1 VIVPFLNDLSI
12 RVWKLVSARFHREDT
27 TKFGKYDFVQ
37 PLTHNTQTRTR
48 LTESGIM
55 NETNIT
61 QPEHPQEQHK
71 TIAVGVRYQ
80 PAGKPYHFT
89 APNTMNL
96 KKDDWVVVETVY
108 GEQVGQITE
117 TNATL
122 PEGVSFKRLKSVLRV
137 ASGLDMARYQIG
149 IERAGRMIEVAKE
162 EIAAQKLDVKVFSA
176 EFTLGGNSALVL
188 CTGGTKKNNL
198 TELRRRLSSRMNCRV
213 ELRTV
218 GPRDQAKALSGYGV
232 CGEERCCSRFL
243 TEFKAVSIRM
253 AKDQAISMAPTDITG
268 MCGRLRCCL
277 TYEHAVYK
285 EASKS
290 LPRIKARVQ
299 TENGLGRV
307 IDLDILKGE
316 VVVEIPP
323 DGPRIERERFRFPA
337 EAVTVVPRK

>member
-1 VIVPFLNDLSI
+1 MSEV
-12 RVWKLVSARFHREDT
+12 
-27 TKFGKYDFVQ
+27 
-37 PLTHNTQTRTR
+37 
-48 LTESGIM
+48 ES
-55 NETNIT
+55 T
-61 QPEHPQEQHK
+61 QPEHPQAQYK

-89 APNTMNL
+89 APSTMGL
-96 KKDDWVVVETVY
+96 EKDAWVVVQTVY

-117 TNATL
+117 TDAKL
-122 PEGVSFKRLKSVLRV
+122 PEGVSFGRLKPVLRV
-137 ASGLDMARYQIG
+137 ATGLDMARYQIG
-149 IERAGRMIEVAKE
+149 LERAERMVEVAKE
-162 EIAAQKLDVKVFSA
+162 EVAAQKLDVKVFSA
-176 EFTLGGNSALVL
+176 EFTLNGNSALVL
-188 CTGGTKKNNL
+188 CTGGAKKNNL
-198 TELRRRLSSRMNCRV
+198 NELRRRLSSRMNCRV

-218 GPRDQAKALSGYGV
+218 GPRDQAKALCGYGV
-232 CGEERCCSRFL
+232 CGEQRCCCRFL
-243 TEFKAVSIRM
+243 TEFRAVSIRM

-277 TYEHAVYK
+277 AYEHAVYK

-323 DGPRIERERFRFPA
+323 DGPRVQRERFRFPA
-337 EAVTVVPRK
+337 DQVTVVPRK